1 MKADEIT
8 VAGYMGGI
16 STASGGACPK
26 RQPALAGRPRAGV
39 PRTALEMHCLKGQTM
54 RRYETAVAAFDDIM
68 DEFSA
73 RIEENL
79 AEQDPDA
86 AADYYTSMLEFED
99 QYGQPDDELALELVN
114 ASIQN
119 HRALHRAADSI
130 RDLLGIITKVRP
142 ENEET
147 KIASAETARLDLLR
161 LAKHYGEGIICE
173 NEDGKEKTMT
183 ENNPGKV
190 REFKIKAG
198 GDMAQAI
205 YDVLAERLRQ
215 VDDEGWTADHD
226 DAHSHG
232 QMAGAALCY
241 LAEDIPHWAR
251 EQAHGC
257 YWPWDADWWKPGD
270 HRRNL
275 VKAGALILAEIE
287 RLDRAERAR
296 DMP

>member
-1 MKADEIT
+1 
-8 VAGYMGGI
+8 
-16 STASGGACPK
+16 
-26 RQPALAGRPRAGV
+26 
-39 PRTALEMHCLKGQTM
+39 M

-147 KIASAETARLDLLR
+147 KIASAEIARLDLLR
-161 LAKHYGEGIICE
+161 LAKHYGEGLICE
-173 NEDGKEKTMT
+173 NEDGKERT
-183 ENNPGKV
+183 
-190 REFKIKAG
+190 
-198 GDMAQAI
+198 
-205 YDVLAERLRQ
+205 
-215 VDDEGWTADHD
+215 
-226 DAHSHG
+226 
-232 QMAGAALCY
+232 
-241 LAEDIPHWAR
+241 
-251 EQAHGC
+251 
-257 YWPWDADWWKPGD
+257 
-270 HRRNL
+270 
-275 VKAGALILAEIE
+275 
-287 RLDRAERAR
+287 
-296 DMP
+296 

>member
-1 MKADEIT
+1 
-8 VAGYMGGI
+8 
-16 STASGGACPK
+16 
-26 RQPALAGRPRAGV
+26 
-39 PRTALEMHCLKGQTM
+39 M

-147 KIASAETARLDLLR
+147 KIASAERARLDLLR
-161 LAKHYGEGIICE
+161 LAKHYGEGLICE
-173 NEDGKEKTMT
+173 NEDGKERT
-183 ENNPGKV
+183 
-190 REFKIKAG
+190 
-198 GDMAQAI
+198 
-205 YDVLAERLRQ
+205 
-215 VDDEGWTADHD
+215 
-226 DAHSHG
+226 
-232 QMAGAALCY
+232 
-241 LAEDIPHWAR
+241 
-251 EQAHGC
+251 
-257 YWPWDADWWKPGD
+257 
-270 HRRNL
+270 
-275 VKAGALILAEIE
+275 
-287 RLDRAERAR
+287 
-296 DMP
+296 

>member
-1 MKADEIT
+1 
-8 VAGYMGGI
+8 
-16 STASGGACPK
+16 
-26 RQPALAGRPRAGV
+26 
-39 PRTALEMHCLKGQTM
+39 M

-130 RDLLGIITKVRP
+130 LDLLGIITKVRP

-161 LAKHYGEGIICE
+161 LAKHYGEGLICE
-173 NEDGKEKTMT
+173 NEDGKERT
-183 ENNPGKV
+183 
-190 REFKIKAG
+190 
-198 GDMAQAI
+198 
-205 YDVLAERLRQ
+205 
-215 VDDEGWTADHD
+215 
-226 DAHSHG
+226 
-232 QMAGAALCY
+232 
-241 LAEDIPHWAR
+241 
-251 EQAHGC
+251 
-257 YWPWDADWWKPGD
+257 
-270 HRRNL
+270 
-275 VKAGALILAEIE
+275 
-287 RLDRAERAR
+287 
-296 DMP
+296 